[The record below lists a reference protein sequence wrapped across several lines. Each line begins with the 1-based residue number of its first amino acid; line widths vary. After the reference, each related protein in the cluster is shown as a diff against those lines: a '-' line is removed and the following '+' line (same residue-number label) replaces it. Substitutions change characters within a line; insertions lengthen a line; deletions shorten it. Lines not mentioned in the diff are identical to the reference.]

1 MGGVCFSVWLFG
13 RWKQVLCI
21 YSGSLTNALR
31 DVQYILNI
39 LSAAYS
45 KHPRCG
51 MFSIYHFN
59 RSRLFAC
66 ILRSTKQARI
76 KSGQFSCLFHVEYY
90 RLYDSYMLLVGGFH
104 LVDRRQLEPD

>member
-1 MGGVCFSVWLFG
+1 MHLFG
-13 RWKQVLCI
+13 VSHECAAGCAVYTKHPI
-21 YSGSLTNALR
+21 SGICCTSALR
-31 DVQYILNI
+31 DVEY
-39 LSAAYS
+39 Y
-45 KHPRCG
+45 R
-51 MFSIYHFN
+51 FN

-90 RLYDSYMLLVGGFH
+90 RLYDSYMPLVGGFH